1 MIHENKVVT
10 VSHFDDNAYTS
21 SQASEHALNEAIL
34 HAEIA
39 RSYEEYL
46 DVFERFYADEVEVS
60 SEDSRQTIR
69 GKARIRPFLLK
80 FLVPLHVMA
89 EVAGLSISV
98 QQAAVPR
105 DAANE
110 THSAWTITFTGIG
123 GRRCTVKWHA
133 IRRWNASRVVYE
145 HHYDHQQ
152 IGGPLT
158 GDDLYSAVGLGRVR
172 AEFSG
177 ALRRK

>member
-1 MIHENKVVT
+1 MIDQNSFGT
-10 VSHFDDNAYTS
+10 VGRSDDNAYTS
-21 SQASEHALNEAIL
+21 SQTAELALNGAIL
-34 HAEIA
+34 RAEIA

-46 DVFERFYADEVEVS
+46 DVFERFYADDVEVS
-60 SEDSRQTIR
+60 SEDSRETIR
-69 GKARIRPFLLK
+69 RKAQIRPFLLK

-89 EVAGLSISV
+89 ELAGLSISV

-110 THSAWTITFTGIG
+110 THSAWTVTFTGFG
-123 GRRCTVKWHA
+123 GKRCILRWHA

-152 IGGPLT
+152 IGSPLT
-158 GDDLYSAVGLGRVR
+158 GDDLNSHLGLGRLR
-172 AEFSG
+172 AEFDG

>member
-1 MIHENKVVT
+1 MIHEDNLVT
-10 VSHFDDNAYTS
+10 VGRFDDDAYTS
-21 SQASEHALNEAIL
+21 SQAGEFALNDAIL
-34 HAEIA
+34 RAEIA
-39 RSYEEYL
+39 RGYEEYL

-60 SEDSRQTIR
+60 REDSRETIR
-69 GKARIRPFLLK
+69 GKAQIRPFLLK
-80 FLVPLHVMA
+80 YLAPLHVLA
-89 EVAGLSISV
+89 EVAGLSVSV

-105 DAANE
+105 DAASE
-110 THSAWTITFTGIG
+110 THSAWTVSFAGIDG
-123 GRRCTVKWHA
+123 KRCTLKWHA

-158 GDDLYSAVGLGRVR
+158 GDDLNPAAGLGSAP

-177 ALRRK
+177 APRRN